1 MLLASPLPPPSPYLQ
16 VWLQLE
22 LLLAPLEKRT
32 RKLLK
37 QVQAEADAA
46 GGAGPQLLE
55 PEVAAKLDELLQE
68 QEGGSDEDGDDDSQG
83 GEEEEEGLGGE
94 SASDDSGQGFGLGD
108 ADEDEDM
115 EDAGEGQQGQGRVAG
130 VWGGLS

>member
-1 MLLASPLPPPSPYLQ
+1 M
-16 VWLQLE
+16 WLQLE

-68 QEGGSDEDGDDDSQG
+68 QEGGSDGDDDSQG
-83 GEEEEEGLGGE
+83 SEEGLGGE
-94 SASDDSGQGFGLGD
+94 SSDELGQGFGLGD
-108 ADEDEDM
+108 DGDEDM
-115 EDAGEGQQGQGRVAG
+115 EDAGEGQGRCRVVGCA
-130 VWGGLS
+130 